1 MEAILIQPKN
11 KTEFNFIA
19 TMLKKLNI
27 KIKTIT
33 LEEDVDTTSYL
44 MSNPAN
50 KTILEQSMLQDK
62 NEEYIAIKN
71 KDI

>member
-33 LEEDVDTTSYL
+33 LEEEIDTTSYL

-50 KTILEQSMLQDK
+50 KKILEQSMLQDK
-62 NEEYIAIKN
+62 NEEYIAVKN
-71 KDI
+71 KDL